1 MIRPLHV
8 IRLQC
13 ALYRLHAAFPGTS
26 WHTQTQTHTKNLH
39 LPPLP
44 RCSYDQIYKLPS
56 VEEISFL
63 NLYVLSCLVNI
74 SGISANVSPN
84 KYLPSSETCLNSL
97 PRLPK
102 APALNLRAPF
112 MPKVLSPSLSSSQ
125 LLSIFNVERAQWEK
139 VLTALAEDPCS
150 SPCLQMMAHN
160 CL

>member
-97 PRLPK
+97 PRMASLLVLCS
-102 APALNLRAPF
+102 ALCLMMQERKCSVFSKLQTCRAG
-112 MPKVLSPSLSSSQ
+112 KEGS
-125 LLSIFNVERAQWEK
+125 
-139 VLTALAEDPCS
+139 LAEDPVWLSAFTCS
-150 SPCLQMMAHN
+150 ISQHL
-160 CL
+160 